1 MKECVG
7 CGWADDEAGKP
18 ISVEVDDRL
27 GENSSSVGNDG
38 AGLAR
43 GNEWVR
49 WITVTRVKC
58 LRCVHGRMVVEANE
72 AHLTNAW
79 KRSAQVR

>member
-1 MKECVG
+1 MG
-7 CGWADDEAGKP
+7 YGLADDEAGKP

-43 GNEWVR
+43 GNE
-49 WITVTRVKC
+49 
-58 LRCVHGRMVVEANE
+58 
-72 AHLTNAW
+72 
-79 KRSAQVR
+79 